1 MHERKT
7 KMSKKWINFLAFFAM
22 FIINILATMGKI
34 NNVTPGN
41 ISDQYPLTF
50 TPAGYAFS
58 IWSLIYFLM
67 LVFFVWSVSDPHQFT
82 KAAVHQSYT
91 FLISCILNIA
101 WIFTWHYKVIWLSWI
116 FIVGLLVT
124 LIVLNHEIQKTVSLK
139 KTWLENWL
147 DVYPFQI
154 YFGWMIVAVIA
165 NTCILLYSFGFKN
178 SFLGIGAEIWTVIL
192 ILVAFILAWFITFV
206 KNIKAVG
213 CVFMWAVL
221 AIAVKNYQWSMAG
234 ADITQFASKGNLLIV
249 IIALIAV
256 LLMMKSY
263 MDQCPCVKS
272 PCECSDQPEQKIG
285 KKAKKK

>member
-1 MHERKT
+1 MNNRWLNLST
-7 KMSKKWINFLAFFAM
+7 
-22 FIINILATMGKI
+22 FITMLVVNVLATIGKI
-34 NNVTPGN
+34 NHTTPGS
-41 ISDQYPLTF
+41 ISDQFPISF

-58 IWSLIYFLM
+58 IWSLIYLLL
-67 LVFFVWSVSDPHQFT
+67 LVLFIWSVSVLSKFT

-91 FLISCILNIA
+91 FALSCLFNIA
-101 WIFTWHYKVIWLSWI
+101 WIFAWHYKVIWLSWI

-124 LIVLNHEIQKTVSLK
+124 LIVLNHEIQKTTSPE

-154 YFGWMIVAVIA
+154 YYGWIIVAVIA
-165 NTCILLYSFGFKN
+165 NTCILLFSFGFKS

-192 ILVAFILAWFITFV
+192 ILVAFILTWFITFV
-206 KNIKAVG
+206 KNFKAIV

-221 AIAVKNYQWSMAG
+221 AIAVKNYKWKMAG
-234 ADITQFASKGNLLIV
+234 AEITQFASKGNLLIV
-249 IIALIAV
+249 IIALVAV

-263 MDQCPCVKS
+263 MDQYFCLKS
-272 PCECSDQPEQKIG
+272 TCECSVQPEQKMV